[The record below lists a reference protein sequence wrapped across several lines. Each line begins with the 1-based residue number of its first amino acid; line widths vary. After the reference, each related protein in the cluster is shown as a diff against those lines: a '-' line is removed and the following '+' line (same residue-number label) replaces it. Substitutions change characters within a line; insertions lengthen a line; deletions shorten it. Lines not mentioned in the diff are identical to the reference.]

1 MNTKWISKNALPASL
16 HRLPGELG
24 LHRDCPDV
32 YLEQDWWQIKVMPLA
47 NFSTFMEWRPFPRE
61 LFSAR
66 DTRLLQCRGSKG
78 RLGGFQGQGEG
89 CGWKMGK
96 NRFFGN
102 LEIILQRQKPEKR
115 KALHLDGT
123 LGWFLCN
130 SVHCSLGQGSQIKL
144 NLLGTISKIRLFEGL
159 MVGSFKKLGELTK
172 HCK

>member
-1 MNTKWISKNALPASL
+1 
-16 HRLPGELG
+16 
-24 LHRDCPDV
+24 
-32 YLEQDWWQIKVMPLA
+32 MPLA